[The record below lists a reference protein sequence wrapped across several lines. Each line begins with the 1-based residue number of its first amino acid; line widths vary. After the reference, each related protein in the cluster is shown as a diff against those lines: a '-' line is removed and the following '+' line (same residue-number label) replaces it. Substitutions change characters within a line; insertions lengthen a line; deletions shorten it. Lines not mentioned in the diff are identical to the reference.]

1 MLGCELVFE
10 AVQQPAPAQV
20 VSQILGGHTA
30 KACHPGLQTGVVAVD
45 ALHMPRPMPS
55 LAVVLRDKVAR
66 LHVKLLGHRPVSGVA
81 VGTQHRIC
89 AQHRAQ
95 RFGQVRPRG
104 PLQHLVKN
112 HLGAALHR
120 HDHSG
125 LLGAS
130 AVFGLA
136 AALF

>member
-1 MLGCELVFE
+1 M
-10 AVQQPAPAQV
+10 
-20 VSQILGGHTA
+20 VSL
-30 KACHPGLQTGVVAVD
+30 LQ
-45 ALHMPRPMPS
+45 S
-55 LAVVLRDKVAR
+55 EKLREEF
-66 LHVKLLGHRPVSGVA
+66 VKLMSGMTLDV
-81 VGTQHRIC
+81 R
-89 AQHRAQ
+89 AQIRLVPSDEEKKDYESLRVVHTIEAAQ

-136 AALF
+136 AALLGPAPPWASVLTRALLGRAFAARGRSLGG